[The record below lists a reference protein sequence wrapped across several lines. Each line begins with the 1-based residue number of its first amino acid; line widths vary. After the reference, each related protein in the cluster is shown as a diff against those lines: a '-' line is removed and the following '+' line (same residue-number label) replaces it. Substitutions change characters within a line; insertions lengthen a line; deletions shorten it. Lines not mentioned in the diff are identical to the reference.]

1 MLSDRQKQLLT
12 LLVDGRFHSGRE
24 LADTLGV
31 SRTSIWKHLQCFNE
45 MGLEIV
51 AVSGK
56 GYRLLNRLSLLEV
69 SAIEAKIPSALRGRL
84 PAIHLFEQIDSTNT
98 YLMNLAQQGALS
110 GMVCLAEYQSAGR
123 GRRGRNWV
131 SPFGANIYLSILWRF
146 NQGLGGI
153 SGLSLVMGIAVIRTL
168 RRLGYPD
175 IGLKWPNDIYWQQR
189 KLGGILVEVTGES
202 NGPVVAVIGLGL
214 NVCVPPAAANAI
226 DQAWVDL
233 QHINNHLTCER
244 NDVAAAL
251 LTEMLNILNEFENLP
266 LAAFLDE
273 WRAYDCLFE
282 RQVKVVLY
290 GQEIVGVAKGINDNG
305 LLLLQHNDGITHA
318 YTSGEISFNL
328 VD

>member
-1 MLSDRQKQLLT
+1 MLSDRQKHLLT

-31 SRTSIWKHLQCFNE
+31 SRTSVWKHLQCFNE
-45 MGLEIV
+45 MGLEIL
-51 AVSGK
+51 AVTGK
-56 GYRLLNRLSLLEV
+56 GYQLLNRLNLLEV
-69 SAIEAKIPSALRGRL
+69 TVIESNIPYVLRAKIP
-84 PAIHLFEQIDSTNT
+84 AIRLFEQIDSTNT
-98 YLMNLAQQGALS
+98 YLMNLAHQGALS

-131 SPFGANIYLSILWRF
+131 SPFGANIYLSLLWRF
-146 NQGLGGI
+146 NQGLAVI
-153 SGLSLVMGIAVIRTL
+153 SGLSLVMGVAVIRSL
-168 RRLGYPD
+168 RRLGYRD
-175 IGLKWPNDIYWQQR
+175 IGLKWPNDIYWQRR

-202 NGPVVAVIGLGL
+202 NGPCVAVIGLGL
-214 NVCVPPAAANAI
+214 NVCVPPSAASAI

-233 QHINNHLTCER
+233 QHINSNLACER
-244 NDVAAAL
+244 NVLVAAL
-251 LTEMLNILNEFENLP
+251 LTEMLSILIEFENQP
-266 LAAFLDE
+266 LAAFLEE

-282 RQVKVVLY
+282 HQVKVVLY

-305 LLLLQHNDGITHA
+305 LLLLQHNDGITRA